1 MTTPTWD
8 TFCCTFSE
16 QHKSV
21 DELLN
26 FRYKPFSIVSLI
38 SASLGVFGAI
48 YQIVP
53 IHETMQRRSVLS
65 GERQRK
71 IIKLLAI
78 ADLFACLGIIV
89 RSVMWII
96 FYENRTES
104 QRMNDHRLACALISF
119 WIMYFYTSTYMWTVC
134 YAIDVYFTLKENAW
148 KFKYYHLISWGISL
162 FYVACEFLILYVPD
176 FKCHSKMPLVL
187 AHYVLTFIA
196 ILIPMLLNPILYALA
211 SSQARQ
217 IIQGRLGRYT
227 DLERSLVNKLKM
239 KFSHIVIVFYVCWL
253 PNIISNF
260 ILWSEW
266 KRLHEWHVDL
276 RGFIIGLWYF
286 MAIVN
291 PLQAVLNSVV
301 YRGWANC
308 SNLKMFFANMFRN
321 RITLGIIPDDS
332 AENERSDEVNG
343 REQLINRA

>member
-53 IHETMQRRSVLS
+53 IHETVQRRSALS

-134 YAIDVYFTLKENAW
+134 YAIDVYVTLKENAW
-148 KFKYYHLISWGISL
+148 LPPNVG
-162 FYVACEFLILYVPD
+162 
-176 FKCHSKMPLVL
+176 
-187 AHYVLTFIA
+187 
-196 ILIPMLLNPILYALA
+196 
-211 SSQARQ
+211 SSYTTKRYSSRQ

-227 DLERSLVNKLKM
+227 DQERSLVNKLKM

-253 PNIISNF
+253 PNIISNV

-308 SNLKMFFANMFRN
+308 SNLKTFFANMFRN

-332 AENERSDEVNG
+332 VENERSDEVNG

>member
-1 MTTPTWD
+1 
-8 TFCCTFSE
+8 
-16 QHKSV
+16 V

-53 IHETMQRRSVLS
+53 IHETVQRRSALS

-134 YAIDVYFTLKENAW
+134 YAIDVYVTLKENAW

-187 AHYVLTFIA
+187 AHYILTFIA

-211 SSQARQ
+211 SSQ
-217 IIQGRLGRYT
+217 G
-227 DLERSLVNKLKM
+227 S
-239 KFSHIVIVFYVCWL
+239 FFYFCL
-253 PNIISNF
+253 
-260 ILWSEW
+260 IL
-266 KRLHEWHVDL
+266 
-276 RGFIIGLWYF
+276 
-286 MAIVN
+286 
-291 PLQAVLNSVV
+291 
-301 YRGWANC
+301 
-308 SNLKMFFANMFRN
+308 
-321 RITLGIIPDDS
+321 
-332 AENERSDEVNG
+332 
-343 REQLINRA
+343 